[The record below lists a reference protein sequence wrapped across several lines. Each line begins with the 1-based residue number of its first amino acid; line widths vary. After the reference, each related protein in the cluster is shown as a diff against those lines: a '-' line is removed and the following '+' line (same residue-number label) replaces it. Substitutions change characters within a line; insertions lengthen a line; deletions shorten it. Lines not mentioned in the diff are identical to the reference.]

1 MKLEINEKLKT
12 VSIWFSSIEN
22 PTDNLPKNIEQE
34 IEKYK
39 TLKYRICM
47 YQSGNDDI
55 KRNLLNLIMN
65 NAY

>member
-1 MKLEINEKLKT
+1 MRLEVNEKLKT

-22 PTDNLPKNIEQE
+22 PTDNLPRNIEQE

-39 TLKYRICM
+39 TLKYRIFM
-47 YQSGNDDI
+47 YQSSNDNI
-55 KRNLLNLIMN
+55 NKNLLNLIMN